1 MNEYKIKGDKM
12 QFNLY
17 DLVDYLKSKKK
28 AQNKIA
34 RLRLYNLGKLK
45 QVVIKSK
52 NRSGILVDQY
62 RLLIHFDPE
71 EIISYMNK
79 VIQEHKNNSS
89 YTYNKQH
96 SEAWQNYIDIANYFK
111 DK

>member
-1 MNEYKIKGDKM
+1 M

-17 DLVDYLKSKKK
+17 DLTDYLKSKKK

-52 NRSGILVDQY
+52 NRSGVLVDQY

-71 EIISYMNK
+71 EILSYMYK
-79 VIQEHKNNSS
+79 TIQEHKDNAL
-89 YTYNKQH
+89 YPPNKQH
-96 SEAWQNYIDIANYFK
+96 SDAWQSYIDIANYFK
-111 DK
+111 DKQ